1 LATLHATRTLDIN
14 LLMTVAAFGA
24 LLIGEYAEGAA
35 VVFLFALGNA
45 LEGYTMDRARRSI
58 RALLSLAPA
67 AALVL
72 RPTTDDRQP
81 MTDHHTN
88 LKSIIQNPKWQE
100 VVVPIEQVAIGE
112 TIVIRP
118 GDRVP
123 LDALVLAGE
132 SAVDQAPI
140 TGESVPVA
148 KATGADLFA
157 GSINGEGALEARVIR
172 PASDSTLAR
181 IIHMVEEAQSRKS
194 RAQRFIDVFA
204 KYYTPAVIALALLV
218 FVLPPLAFGGVW
230 AIWFYRA
237 LVLLVI
243 ACPCALV
250 ISTPVSIVSAISAAA
265 RAGVLFKGGAALL
278 TPGWTGSVR
287 ALDPIE
293 RVALAAGSRKSSS
306 E

>member
-1 LATLHATRTLDIN
+1 
-14 LLMTVAAFGA
+14 M
-24 LLIGEYAEGAA
+24 
-35 VVFLFALGNA
+35 
-45 LEGYTMDRARRSI
+45 
-58 RALLSLAPA
+58 
-67 AALVL
+67 
-72 RPTTDDRQP
+72 
-81 MTDHHTN
+81 
-88 LKSIIQNPKWQE
+88 
-100 VVVPIEQVAIGE
+100 
-112 TIVIRP
+112 IRP

-148 KATGADLFA
+148 KAAGADLFA
-157 GSINGEGALEARVIR
+157 GSINGEGALEARVTR
-172 PASDSTLAR
+172 PARNSTLAR

-218 FVLPPLAFGGVW
+218 FVLPPLAFGGDW

-265 RAGVLFKGGAALL
+265 RAGVLFKGGAAL
-278 TPGWTGSVR
+278 
-287 ALDPIE
+287 E
-293 RVALAAGSRKSSS
+293 AAGGLKGDRVR
-306 E
+306 